1 MQNDIFVAFGWEDYD
16 PIIKFTILQHFKN
29 IDLFGSSTL
38 YFFCIHDQLLYL
50 FDKIQR
56 KDRRIS

>member
-1 MQNDIFVAFGWEDYD
+1 MQNGILVAFGWEDND
-16 PIIKFTILQHFKN
+16 PIIKLTILQHFKN

-38 YFFCIHDQLLYL
+38 YFFCIHDKLINI